1 MRVMDEVAKAK
12 PLNDMQRYAALN
24 SMKGFTSLAEI
35 TKEAGIKSVI
45 EYMLEDTSALEQY
58 LSAMAAAITLQRKQI
73 SHNALILSIFHSEM
87 ASLNMY
93 GEEFKSILLDIV
105 ERERK
110 IQHRTFIAENST
122 QINIHSDIW
131 KLYEQHGSIL
141 RLKTIDFTKIRS
153 KPLRY
158 EMKYYLQYIFLSRGK
173 ISTSLFCCQYMA
185 LNTLIETNP
194 SIKYFADITEAD
206 ARTLVLALEHKAKD
220 DGTPLSQYYIAK
232 AVNSVKRIIEYLMGP
247 LRSGDIKTPRPC
259 LNPFAIITFHN
270 LRQYNTPT
278 TIIPEKVVE
287 QLGRYSNELPPLHRL
302 LYNIFANTG
311 LRLKE
316 VFFLEEDCIEPSRY
330 PGIFQLKFKPHKVLT
345 ARRRHSA
352 GDYHR
357 IMIPQ
362 NLADELS
369 AHISATRSIRNS
381 VGSSYIFL
389 SERLGY
395 ATTVMDSQPFIRS
408 IRHIIKK
415 HNICGDDGELWHF
428 TSRQFRKSIAVRLI
442 ENGATTAE
450 LAYWLGHLCSD
461 TAAKYYAEV
470 RKMKLAE
477 LNTKFFLT
485 KFDLIISNEQLE
497 KYTEEERKLLYADFR
512 LEQRRVELGFCMA
525 KAAGSCQHRSN
536 LYNCVNCRNLCTGKR
551 YLSYWTGLLEQQRII
566 FERLISAY
574 QADGILH
581 YQEYAEYK
589 QELRLLKGYESIVK
603 AIQEGGVPHE

>member
-1 MRVMDEVAKAK
+1 MAKAK
-12 PLNDMQRYAALN
+12 PLNDMQRHTALN
-24 SMKGFTSLAEI
+24 AMKGLTSLAEI

-45 EYMLEDTSALEQY
+45 EYMLEDISALKQY
-58 LSAMAAAITLQRKQI
+58 LSAMAAAITRQRKQI
-73 SHNALILSIFHSEM
+73 SHNALVLSIFHCKQ
-87 ASLNMY
+87 ASLESY
-93 GEEFKSILLDIV
+93 DAEFKTILLGVV

-110 IQHRTFIAENST
+110 IQRRIFLVENKL
-122 QINIHSDIW
+122 QVNIHSDIW
-131 KLYEQHGSIL
+131 KLYEPHGNIL
-141 RLKTIDFTKIRS
+141 RLKAIDFTKIHS
-153 KPLRY
+153 KSLRY
-158 EMKYYLQYIFLSRGK
+158 EMKYYLQYIFQSRGK
-173 ISTSLFCCQYMA
+173 INAPLFCCQYMA
-185 LNTLIETNP
+185 LNVLVETNP
-194 SIKYFADITEAD
+194 NIKYFADITEID
-206 ARTLVLALEHKAKD
+206 ARALVLALERAVKN

-232 AVNSVKRIIEYLMGP
+232 AVNSIKRVIDYLMGS
-247 LRSGDIKTPRPC
+247 LRSNDIKTPRPY

-278 TIIPEKVVE
+278 TIIPEGVVE
-287 QLGRYSNELPPLHRL
+287 QLDRYSNELPPLHRL
-302 LYNIFANTG
+302 LYDIFANTG

-330 PGIFQLKFKPHKVLT
+330 PGIFQLKFKPHKILA

-362 NLADELS
+362 NLANELS
-369 AHISATRSIRNS
+369 AHISATRSVRS
-381 VGSSYIFL
+381 AVGSSYIFL

-428 TSRQFRKSIAVRLI
+428 TSRQFRKAIAVRLI

-461 TAAKYYAEV
+461 TAVKYYAEV

-477 LNTKFFLT
+477 LNTEFFLA

-525 KAAGSCQHRSN
+525 KAAGSCQHRSS

-551 YLSYWTGLLEQQRII
+551 YLSYWTELLEQQKII
-566 FERLISAY
+566 FERLVSAY
-574 QADGILH
+574 QADGISH
-581 YQEYAEYK
+581 YQKYTEYK
-589 QELRLLKGYESIVK
+589 QEFRLLKGYEGIIK
-603 AIQEGGVPHE
+603 AIQEGGVPRE